1 MRLLQTLLVLLLL
14 TGCNDIDGR
23 LKVFQNFSLVDE
35 DGRTRQINAKTY
47 SADFSYDR
55 KKKEVEL
62 EIDDF
67 DRGKDIDFEFH
78 VPHMSEIDFRSDEVE
93 IEVLAADSGQDVDL
107 NALIE
112 REREDLGTYR
122 ISRGSYCSDPYAYY
136 TYPQVVY
143 DLIETTVDVDIEI
156 RRSGSDNSDDTNEA
170 NEGDEEG
177 NDDDLIAVFEA
188 SSCSQDTIE
197 RYCIDC
203 YGRIDYTCV
212 YRDSYYCD

>member
-1 MRLLQTLLVLLLL
+1 MRALQTLLVLLLL
-14 TGCNDIDGR
+14 SSCNDIDGH

-35 DGRTRQINAKTY
+35 DGRTRQINATTY

-55 KKKEVEL
+55 RKKEVEL

-78 VPHMSEIDFRSDEVE
+78 VPHMAEIDFRSAEIE

-112 REREDLGTYR
+112 REREEFGPYR
-122 ISRGSYCSDPYAYY
+122 RSWGSYCRDPYAHY

-143 DLIETTVDVDIEI
+143 DVVETSVYVDIEI
-156 RRSGSDNSDDTNEA
+156 RQSGSDNSDDTYGVD
-170 NEGDEEG
+170 EG
-177 NDDDLIAVFEA
+177 DDDLLAVFEA
-188 SSCSQDTIE
+188 SSCSRDTVE
-197 RYCIDC
+197 RYCLDC
-203 YGRIDYTCV
+203 YGRIDYTCA
-212 YRDSYYCD
+212 YRRSYYCN